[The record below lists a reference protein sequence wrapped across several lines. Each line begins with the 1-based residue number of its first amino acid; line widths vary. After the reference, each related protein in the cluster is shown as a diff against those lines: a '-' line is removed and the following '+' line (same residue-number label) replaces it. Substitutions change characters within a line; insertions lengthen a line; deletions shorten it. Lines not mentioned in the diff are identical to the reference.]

1 MVLSSVNLS
10 VFSINTLNGCPWHK
24 ELLYVK
30 GDSAI
35 IQCYSFTEGMK
46 TARHKH
52 KPPLC
57 SWLGHLKTAR
67 GWSLPELQ

>member
-1 MVLSSVNLS
+1 MVQSSVNLS
-10 VFSINTLNGCPWHK
+10 VFSKNTLNECPWQR
-24 ELLYVK
+24 ELLYIK

-35 IQCYSFTEGMK
+35 IQCHSFTEGIK

-57 SWLGHLKTAR
+57 SWSRHLKTAR